1 MSIRVD
7 IVKALAKSERSANVV
22 PFPKPSGAKPRVKRA
37 KKPKVYKRIIE
48 DGEGGFVAPGGKNDR
63 FKKETIGGKPHM
75 RREDG
80 ALFKLRNDGSW
91 VRINEP
97 RAGGRRKKGNMLPYA
112 AGAGLGGAAVAG
124 GIYASQEDDE

>member
-7 IVKALAKSERSANVV
+7 IVKALAKSEKRANVV
-22 PFPKPSGAKPRVKRA
+22 PFPKGVAKPKVKRV

-48 DGEGGFVAPGGKNDR
+48 DGDGGFVAPGGKNDR
-63 FKKETIGGKPHM
+63 FKRETIGGKPHM

-80 ALFKLRNDGSW
+80 ALFKLRNDGTW

-97 RAGGRRKKGNMLPYA
+97 RSGGRRKKGSLLPYA
-112 AGAGLGGAAVAG
+112 AAAGLGAATAG
-124 GIYASQEDDE
+124 GIYASQDDD